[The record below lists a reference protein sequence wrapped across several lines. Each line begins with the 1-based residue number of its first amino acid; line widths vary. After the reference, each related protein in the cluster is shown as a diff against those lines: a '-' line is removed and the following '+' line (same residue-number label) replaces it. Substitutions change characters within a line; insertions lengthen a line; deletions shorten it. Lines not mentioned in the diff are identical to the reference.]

1 MRHRWH
7 NPSQFRVTASQ
18 RDARKVNRMRANVPV
33 AIGLLLGLLGAAD
46 GSAQTALG
54 SLRGVVV
61 DQQGGA
67 LPGATVTAR
76 HVQTNT
82 TQTSVT
88 GTEGQYLLANLRPGV
103 YEMTTELSGFGPLKQ
118 QLELRVGQ
126 DLTVNFTMKL
136 ASIAETVEVVGS
148 SVTVQTQSTL

>member
-1 MRHRWH
+1 MRRNVHLAMALA
-7 NPSQFRVTASQ
+7 FFLVGATTAS
-18 RDARKVNRMRANVPV
+18 
-33 AIGLLLGLLGAAD
+33 
-46 GSAQTALG
+46 AQSALG

-61 DQQGGA
+61 DQQGAA
-67 LPGATVTAR
+67 LPGVTVTAR
-76 HVQTNT
+76 HIQTNT

-88 GTEGQYLLANLRPGV
+88 GGEGQYLLANLRPGA

-126 DLTVNFTMKL
+126 DLTVNFSMKL
-136 ASIAETVEVVGS
+136 ANIAETVEVVGT

>member
-1 MRHRWH
+1 MNW
-7 NPSQFRVTASQ
+7 
-18 RDARKVNRMRANVPV
+18 KVRLALVMAFVV
-33 AIGLLLGLLGAAD
+33 LVSAA

-61 DQQGGA
+61 DQQGGT
-67 LPGATVTAR
+67 LPGVTVTAR
-76 HVQTNT
+76 HIQTNT
-82 TQTSVT
+82 SQTGVT
-88 GTEGQYLLANLRPGV
+88 RTEGQYLLANLRPGT

-136 ASIAETVEVVGS
+136 ANIAETVEVVGS